1 MYNGQL
7 DPKSQHLKQNQK
19 KQHCRGGTG
28 AGLGGGGVG
37 GGGVGG
43 GGVGAGGGGGG
54 GVLAHG
60 LGSPF
65 CPTWLAKDPI

>member
-1 MYNGQL
+1 LYNGQL

-19 KQHCRGGTG
+19 KQHCRGGGTG
-28 AGLGGGGVG
+28 AGLGGGGGGEG
-37 GGGVGG
+37 GGGE
-43 GGVGAGGGGGG
+43 GGGG